1 MNSFN
6 EVSAHLIGFAE
17 NEVSAL
23 VGGRCSNCKDALYN
37 YSHEYLHEYVQET
50 NLIRNNAWRLTCSHL
65 EQPLVERF

>member
-6 EVSAHLIGFAE
+6 EVSARLIGFE

-23 VGGRCSNCKDALYN
+23 FGRGQMLELQGRVIQLQSWI
-37 YSHEYLHEYVQET
+37 SVQET

-65 EQPLVERF
+65 EQPLVEIF